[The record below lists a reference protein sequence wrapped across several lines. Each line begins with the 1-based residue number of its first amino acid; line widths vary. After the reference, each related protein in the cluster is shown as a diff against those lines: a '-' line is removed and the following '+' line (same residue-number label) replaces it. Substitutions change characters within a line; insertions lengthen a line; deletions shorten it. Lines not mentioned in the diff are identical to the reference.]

1 MSINIV
7 NQRYQLTLSISSV
20 NQHYQSTLSI
30 NSINQHYQSTLSIN
44 SISQH
49 YPSTVSINIVN
60 QRYQWTV
67 SINIINQQSQSKIIA
82 VIKMVLIGIDP
93 YPYINHKIVMALSSR
108 CANHRPQKVA
118 PSWAASR
125 SKTSPRP
132 KHAGIPKNSSIATSC
147 YTALVKNCLARLKK
161 KNGCNHDFKQDTERL
176 WENCLQIGK
185 GETGKNFW
193 NVPISSATH
202 LLEVQVPCGKYR
214 PHTSW
219 RNNFSSSSSN
229 SLWLSLTISVSPL
242 DHRIEDEDI
251 HPI

>member
-161 KNGCNHDFKQDTERL
+161 KRMQSWLQTRHWETLRKLPANWERRNWQEL
-176 WENCLQIGK
+176 LKRSNQQRH
-185 GETGKNFW
+185 
-193 NVPISSATH
+193 SSAW
-202 LLEVQVPCGKYR
+202 G
-214 PHTSW
+214 
-219 RNNFSSSSSN
+219 SS
-229 SLWLSLTISVSPL
+229 PM
-242 DHRIEDEDI
+242 R
-251 HPI
+251 

>member
-1 MSINIV
+1 MRQPSAAKSGAFLGRISLKNITAPKARWNSKKLINCHV
-7 NQRYQLTLSISSV
+7 LLYCLGEKLLS
-20 NQHYQSTLSI
+20 TF
-30 NSINQHYQSTLSIN
+30 
-44 SISQH
+44 
-49 YPSTVSINIVN
+49 
-60 QRYQWTV
+60 
-67 SINIINQQSQSKIIA
+67 
-82 VIKMVLIGIDP
+82 
-93 YPYINHKIVMALSSR
+93 
-108 CANHRPQKVA
+108 
-118 PSWAASR
+118 
-125 SKTSPRP
+125 
-132 KHAGIPKNSSIATSC
+132 
-147 YTALVKNCLARLKK
+147 KK